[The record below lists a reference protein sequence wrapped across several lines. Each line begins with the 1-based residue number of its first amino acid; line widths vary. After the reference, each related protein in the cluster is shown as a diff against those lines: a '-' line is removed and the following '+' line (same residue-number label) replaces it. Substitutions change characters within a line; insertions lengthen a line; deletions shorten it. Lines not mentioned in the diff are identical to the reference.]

1 MAKLRKMLGR
11 ADAPVCAELMHLMD
25 TQSAATLARW
35 AVEYAAQRALPLCPS
50 APLQEAV
57 DVCRAHLSGTQTLQA
72 VKPLIRAAQ
81 AAAREEGDP
90 VRQAASRAVATACAS
105 VQTPTSALGFLFYT
119 AAAIAYSEIGLN
131 ADAQRYDALAER
143 EFQAALQSLRQCAI
157 PDEPH
162 PARLNWGC

>member
-1 MAKLRKMLGR
+1 M
-11 ADAPVCAELMHLMD
+11 DA
-25 TQSAATLARW
+25 
-35 AVEYAAQRALPLCPS
+35 
-50 APLQEAV
+50 
-57 DVCRAHLSGTQTLQA
+57 CRAHLSGAQTLQA

-81 AAAREEGDP
+81 AAAREESDP
-90 VRQAASRAVATACAS
+90 VRQAAARAVATACAS

-143 EFQAALQSLRQCAI
+143 EFQAALQSLRKCAI

>member
-11 ADAPVCAELMHLMD
+11 ADAPVCVVLMQLMD
-25 TQSAATLARW
+25 TQSTATLAKW
-35 AVEYAAQRALPLCPS
+35 AVEYAAQHSLPLCPS
-50 APLQEAV
+50 VTLQDAVEA
-57 DVCRAHLSGTQTLQA
+57 CRAHLTGAQTLKA
-72 VKPLIRAAQ
+72 VKPAIRAAQ

-90 VRQAASRAVATACAS
+90 VRLAAARAVATACAS

-119 AAAIAYSEIGLN
+119 AAAVAYSEAGLN
-131 ADAQRYDALAER
+131 ADASTYDALAER
-143 EFQAALQSLRQCAI
+143 EFQAALQSLRAEAV

>member
-35 AVEYAAQRALPLCPS
+35 AVEYAAQRALPLCLS

-57 DVCRAHLSGTQTLQA
+57 DACREHLSGAQTLRA
-72 VKPLIRAAQ
+72 VKPCIREAQ
-81 AAAREEGDP
+81 AAAREESDP
-90 VRQAASRAVATACAS
+90 VRQAAARAVATACAS

>member
-50 APLQEAV
+50 VPLQEAV
-57 DVCRAHLSGTQTLQA
+57 DACRAHLSSGTQTLQA
-72 VKPLIRAAQ
+72 VKPLIHATQ
-81 AAAREEGDP
+81 AAAREESDP
-90 VRQAASRAVATACAS
+90 VRQAAARAVATACAS

-143 EFQAALQSLRQCAI
+143 EFQAALQSLRKCAI

-162 PARLNWGC
+162 PARLN

>member
-35 AVEYAAQRALPLCPS
+35 AVEYAAQRALPLCLS

-57 DVCRAHLSGTQTLQA
+57 DACRAHLSGAQTLRA
-72 VKPLIRAAQ
+72 VKPCIREAQ
-81 AAAREEGDP
+81 AAAREESDP
-90 VRQAASRAVATACAS
+90 VRQAAARAVATACAS

-162 PARLNWGC
+162 PASLNWGC

>member
-35 AVEYAAQRALPLCPS
+35 AVEYAAQRALPLCLS

-57 DVCRAHLSGTQTLQA
+57 DASRAHLSGAQTLRA
-72 VKPLIRAAQ
+72 VKPCIREAQ
-81 AAAREEGDP
+81 AAAREESDP
-90 VRQAASRAVATACAS
+90 VRQAAARAVATACAS

-143 EFQAALQSLRQCAI
+143 EFQAALQSLRKCAI

-162 PARLNWGC
+162 PARLN

>member
-50 APLQEAV
+50 VPLQEAV
-57 DVCRAHLSGTQTLQA
+57 DACRAHLSSGTQTLQA

-81 AAAREEGDP
+81 AAAREESDP
-90 VRQAASRAVATACAS
+90 VRQAAARAVATACAS

-143 EFQAALQSLRQCAI
+143 EFQAALQSLRKCAI

-162 PARLNWGC
+162 PARLN

>member
-50 APLQEAV
+50 VPLQEAV
-57 DVCRAHLSGTQTLQA
+57 DACWAHLSGTQTLQA
-72 VKPLIRAAQ
+72 VKPLIHATQ
-81 AAAREEGDP
+81 AAAREESDP
-90 VRQAASRAVATACAS
+90 VRQAAARAVATACAS

-143 EFQAALQSLRQCAI
+143 EFQAALQSLRKCAI

-162 PARLNWGC
+162 PARLN